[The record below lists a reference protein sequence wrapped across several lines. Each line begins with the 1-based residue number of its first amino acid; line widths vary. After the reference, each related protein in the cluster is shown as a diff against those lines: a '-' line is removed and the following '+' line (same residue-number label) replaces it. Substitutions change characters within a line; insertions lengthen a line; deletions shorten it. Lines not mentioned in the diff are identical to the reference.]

1 MPKKHQRFHAK
12 PANSAHHSLAPS
24 GSRHDGR
31 SGVHGS
37 ASATSVN
44 DLISH
49 LRRTQIHSAS
59 SDDPPSSQRA
69 HRSFVAPRSVHPSLR
84 DVLELPATAP
94 PRPRPGPRR
103 TVFGVRPTRPTVGP
117 PPPASW
123 LSGNTD
129 LSRDQGLHNQIPEAL
144 EEEIHR
150 LTRLQGP
157 LFPDQRSLVHL
168 TLKSMALNWGWHVE
182 YDGPFLSQL
191 PNHLKELLLSY
202 VAVYARGLSLK
213 GYMKGLKPLFL
224 TRQDQDQIEKENPGF
239 NESGVVDADFK
250 IVRLD
255 LGSALGNWITLKQL
269 TNEMILSPTLAMGI
283 PGKEI
288 EEAVPASWDDA
299 VHNDRGE
306 ATLDHLPAPSIPKA
320 ITQTLRFPELRALS
334 LAHPKPSAASWTGL
348 LNLLAHLPTLTHLS
362 LAHWPIPCRNTRAAT
377 ARIRSSVARFLTP
390 DALGNNWAEAASI
403 LRQLSR
409 STYCLKWLDLEGCGE
424 WLPAL
429 KWVGEDPDG
438 FPQNPDNVGPEWNGS
453 WRDVEWLGIGPGF
466 MSSTKS
472 HDSCHVPSH
481 EVPALQTI
489 SSDSPVH
496 ETHLQNARDVMRHIR
511 QIRKGRK
518 WLEIELGLQL
528 EDVEPETIRLPD
540 GQELSVHL

>member
-1 MPKKHQRFHAK
+1 MQ
-12 PANSAHHSLAPS
+12 
-24 GSRHDGR
+24 
-31 SGVHGS
+31 
-37 ASATSVN
+37 
-44 DLISH
+44 
-49 LRRTQIHSAS
+49 
-59 SDDPPSSQRA
+59 
-69 HRSFVAPRSVHPSLR
+69 
-84 DVLELPATAP
+84 
-94 PRPRPGPRR
+94 
-103 TVFGVRPTRPTVGP
+103 
-117 PPPASW
+117 
-123 LSGNTD
+123 
-129 LSRDQGLHNQIPEAL
+129 NQIPEAL

-202 VAVYARGLSLK
+202 VAVYARGLSLR

-239 NESGVVDADFK
+239 NESGLVDADFK

-255 LGSALGNWITLKQL
+255 LGSALGNWITLRQL
-269 TNEMILSPTLAMGI
+269 TNEMILSPTLATGI

-288 EEAVPASWDDA
+288 EEAVPASWDEA
-299 VHNDRGE
+299 VHNGRGE
-306 ATLDHLPAPSIPKA
+306 ATLDHLSAPPIPKT
-320 ITQTLRFPELRALS
+320 ITQTLRFPGLRALS

-377 ARIRSSVARFLTP
+377 ARIRSSVACFLTP
-390 DALGNNWAEAASI
+390 DALDNNWAETASI

-466 MSSTKS
+466 MGSTKS

-481 EVPALQTI
+481 EVPALQTS

-496 ETHLQNARDVMRHIR
+496 ETHLQKHVM
-511 QIRKGRK
+511 
-518 WLEIELGLQL
+518 
-528 EDVEPETIRLPD
+528 
-540 GQELSVHL
+540 

>member
-12 PANSAHHSLAPS
+12 PANLAHHSLALS
-24 GSRHDGR
+24 GSRHDGG
-31 SGVHGS
+31 SGVQGS

-49 LRRTQIHSAS
+49 LRRTQTPSAS

-69 HRSFVAPRSVHPSLR
+69 RRSFVAPRSVHPSLR

-123 LSGNTD
+123 LAGNTNPAG
-129 LSRDQGLHNQIPEAL
+129 DQGSHHRMPESS

-150 LTRLQGP
+150 LARLPGP
-157 LFPDQRSLVHL
+157 LFPDHRSLVHL
-168 TLKSMALNWGWHVE
+168 VLKTMALNWCWHLE
-182 YDGPFLSQL
+182 YDGPFLAHL
-191 PNHLKELLLSY
+191 PNHIKELLLSY
-202 VAVYARGLSLK
+202 VAVYARGPPLR

-224 TRQDQDQIEKENPGF
+224 TRHDQDQIGKEVPGF
-239 NESGVVDADFK
+239 NESGAIDGDFK

-255 LGSALGNWITLKQL
+255 LGNALGNWITLKQL
-269 TNEMILSPTLAMGI
+269 TNEVTISQAPVVGVSGHETE
-283 PGKEI
+283 EI
-288 EEAVPASWDDA
+288 IPASWDEDVYNGREEA
-299 VHNDRGE
+299 MVDRLS
-306 ATLDHLPAPSIPKA
+306 TPSIPKA
-320 ITQTLRFPELRALS
+320 ISQTLRFPQLRALS
-334 LAHPKPSAASWTGL
+334 LAHPTPSAASWTAL

-362 LAHWPIPCRNTRAAT
+362 LAHWPIPCRNPSAAT
-377 ARIRSSVARFLTP
+377 TRIRSSVARFLAP
-390 DALGNNWAEAASI
+390 DALDNNWAEAASI

-429 KWVGEDPDG
+429 KWVGKDPDG
-438 FPQNPDNVGPEWNGS
+438 VPQSPDTVGPEWNRS

-466 MSSTKS
+466 LDLTES
-472 HDSCHVPSH
+472 HDSSHVPSH
-481 EVPALQTI
+481 EVPTPQTGLPN
-489 SSDSPVH
+489 SSVH
-496 ETHLQNARDVMRHIR
+496 AYHLQNARDVLKHIR
-511 QIRKGRK
+511 QIRRGKK
-518 WLEIELGLQL
+518 WLEIELGSGLK
-528 EDVEPETIRLPD
+528 DVEPETIRSLD
-540 GQELSVHL
+540 GQELLVYL